1 MEHMLSIYNTLTRK
15 KEKFV
20 PLNPPKVGLYVCG
33 PTVYG
38 EAHLGHARPAVIYD
52 VLYRYLTFLGYQVRY
67 VRNIT
72 DVGHLENDADEGED
86 KISKRAKLDKIE
98 PMELVQKYINS
109 YHENIRLLNAIPPS
123 IEPQASGHI
132 IEQQQMIKEILQ
144 KKFAYVE
151 NGSVY
156 FDVEKYDKQYGYG
169 KLSGR
174 NLKDMLSNTREL
186 SGQDEKRSPFDFA
199 IWKKA
204 SPEHIMRWPSEWSD
218 GFPGWHLECSA
229 MSTKYLGETFDI
241 HGGGMDLLFPH
252 HEGEIAQSRVAHGH
266 DQVRY
271 WMHNNMITID
281 GQKMGKSLNNFIT
294 LDELFSGDHRLLEQS
309 YTPMT
314 VRFFILQAHYGSTL
328 DFSNSAL
335 QAAEKGL
342 KRLLKSIEL
351 IDEIKAADASDFS
364 VSEIREKCFDALNDD
379 LNTPVAI
386 AHLFDAVKNIN
397 LLKEGSLKLKRQDLA
412 ELRKFMHQVTFDIL
426 GLKPEMVNSATNN
439 LEKDLINLIVDLRLE
454 ARNKKDFAASD
465 IIRDKL
471 SALGIQIND
480 TKEGTSWEK
489 S

>member
-1 MEHMLSIYNTLTRK
+1 
-15 KEKFV
+15 
-20 PLNPPKVGLYVCG
+20 
-33 PTVYG
+33 
-38 EAHLGHARPAVIYD
+38 
-52 VLYRYLTFLGYQVRY
+52 
-67 VRNIT
+67 
-72 DVGHLENDADEGED
+72 
-86 KISKRAKLDKIE
+86 
-98 PMELVQKYINS
+98 
-109 YHENIRLLNAIPPS
+109 
-123 IEPQASGHI
+123 
-132 IEQQQMIKEILQ
+132 
-144 KKFAYVE
+144 
-151 NGSVY
+151 
-156 FDVEKYDKQYGYG
+156 
-169 KLSGR
+169 
-174 NLKDMLSNTREL
+174 
-186 SGQDEKRSPFDFA
+186 
-199 IWKKA
+199 
-204 SPEHIMRWPSEWSD
+204 
-218 GFPGWHLECSA
+218 
-229 MSTKYLGETFDI
+229 
-241 HGGGMDLLFPH
+241 
-252 HEGEIAQSRVAHGH
+252 
-266 DQVRY
+266 
-271 WMHNNMITID
+271 MITID